1 MDEKIKSKAKSK
13 NQLYKVYKKN
23 GRREVDFLNLNNSI
37 TELNEL
43 VSTTKTTYY
52 ENLGKTLNDLPSKT
66 KYYCTILGSFY
77 NNKKYSIH
85 STSFNK

>member
-43 VSTTKTTYY
+43 VSTTKTTTMR
-52 ENLGKTLNDLPSKT
+52 TLEKS
-66 KYYCTILGSFY
+66 
-77 NNKKYSIH
+77 
-85 STSFNK
+85 